1 MVVTGD
7 ADNILQRAIQLANEG
22 LEKRHMIADDIRN
35 LTSDDILNLANDEF
49 WQQLSRKE
57 GEDMGFDKTEIALK
71 FEKGITEL
79 CESHAAQRVG
89 DYIDTL
95 KVTPKESASLISR
108 YFAKQG
114 RGLPWGKYCFGGSC
128 PTCRDGDGKSKP
140 AKTRQNLREW
150 FSKICL

>member
-1 MVVTGD
+1 MAKLQMASEICLNVLPAEGIQSVLEYLEMGVVVTED

-22 LEKRHMIADDIRN
+22 LEKRHMVADDIRN
-35 LTSDDILNLANDEF
+35 LATDDILNLANDEF

-89 DYIDTL
+89 DYIDR
-95 KVTPKESASLISR
+95 VIWRSL
-108 YFAKQG
+108 QQQ
-114 RGLPWGKYCFGGSC
+114 L
-128 PTCRDGDGKSKP
+128 GDM
-140 AKTRQNLREW
+140 Q
-150 FSKICL
+150 I